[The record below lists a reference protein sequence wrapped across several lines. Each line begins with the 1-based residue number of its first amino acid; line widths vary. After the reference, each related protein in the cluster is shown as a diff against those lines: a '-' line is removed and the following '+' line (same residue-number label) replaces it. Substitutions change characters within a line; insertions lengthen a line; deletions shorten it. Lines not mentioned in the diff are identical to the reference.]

1 MATKNERCRIAL
13 AIGLSLFMVL
23 GFWPKLRRMPASTPA
38 ASAWNSRSTPRRVPR
53 KSLLVVAASS
63 SKSAFHR

>member
-38 ASAWNSRSTPRRVPR
+38 ASAWNSRSTPRRAR
-53 KSLLVVAASS
+53 W
-63 SKSAFHR
+63 